1 MKTIKIILSI
11 AGIAF
16 TSICFGQLLSQNK
29 SDVLFYSA
37 HYNLA
42 SNRMEH
48 QVNLYPARTT
58 SGDHFEAPVSS
69 RTYFVPLEFDL
80 AIEEWMILPFESSV
94 YEEELQIESWM
105 LTPFESNYYEVDPI
119 IEQWMTAPFESGEE
133 IEIEAW
139 MSTIWI

>member
-11 AGIAF
+11 AGFAF
-16 TSICFGQLLSQNK
+16 TSICFGQLLSKNK

-37 HYNLA
+37 HYNLT

-58 SGDHFEAPVSS
+58 SGDYFEASVSS

-80 AIEEWMILPFESSV
+80 AIEEWMTLPFESSV

>member
-11 AGIAF
+11 AGFAF
-16 TSICFGQLLSQNK
+16 TSICFGQTLSQNK

-48 QVNLYPARTT
+48 QVNKYPARTT

-69 RTYFVPLEFDL
+69 RTYFVPMEFDL
-80 AIEEWMILPFESSV
+80 AIEEWMTLPFESSV

-119 IEQWMTAPFESGEE
+119 IEQRMTAPFEYGDE
-133 IEIEAW
+133 IEIEA
-139 MSTIWI
+139 

>member
-11 AGIAF
+11 AGFAF

-48 QVNLYPARTT
+48 QVDNYPARTT

-69 RTYFVPLEFDL
+69 RTYF
-80 AIEEWMILPFESSV
+80 APFESSV
-94 YEEELQIESWM
+94 YEEKLQIESWM
-105 LTPFESNYYEVDPI
+105 LTPFESNYYELDPI

>member
-11 AGIAF
+11 AGFAF

-48 QVNLYPARTT
+48 QVNLYPGRTT

-80 AIEEWMILPFESSV
+80 AIEEWMTL
-94 YEEELQIESWM
+94 
-105 LTPFESNYYEVDPI
+105 PFESNYYEVDPI

>member
-11 AGIAF
+11 AGFAF

-48 QVNLYPARTT
+48 QVNNYPARTT

-69 RTYFVPLEFDL
+69 RTYFVSLEFDL
-80 AIEEWMILPFESSV
+80 AIEEWMTLPFESGV

-105 LTPFESNYYEVDPI
+105 LTPFESNYYELDPI
-119 IEQWMTAPFESGEE
+119 IEQWMTAPFESEEE

-139 MSTIWI
+139 MSTIWT

>member
-1 MKTIKIILSI
+1 MKTIKIFLSI
-11 AGIAF
+11 AGFAF

-48 QVNLYPARTT
+48 QVDNYPARTT
-58 SGDHFEAPVSS
+58 SGDHFEALVSS
-69 RTYFVPLEFDL
+69 RTYF
-80 AIEEWMILPFESSV
+80 APFESSV
-94 YEEELQIESWM
+94 YEEKLQIESWM
-105 LTPFESNYYEVDPI
+105 LTPFESNYYELDPI

>member
-1 MKTIKIILSI
+1 MKKIKIILSI
-11 AGIAF
+11 AGFAF

-42 SNRMEH
+42 SNRIEH
-48 QVNLYPARTT
+48 QVNNYPARTT

-69 RTYFVPLEFDL
+69 KTYFVPLEFDW
-80 AIEEWMILPFESSV
+80 AIEEWMTLPFESSV

-105 LTPFESNYYEVDPI
+105 LTPFESNYYELDPS

>member
-11 AGIAF
+11 VGFAF
-16 TSICFGQLLSQNK
+16 TSICFGQHLSQKK

-42 SNRMEH
+42 NNRVEH
-48 QVNLYPARTT
+48 QVNKYPARTT
-58 SGDHFEAPVSS
+58 SGDYFEAPVSN

-80 AIEEWMILPFESSV
+80 AIEEWMTIPFESSI

>member
-1 MKTIKIILSI
+1 MQTIKIILSI
-11 AGIAF
+11 AGFAY

-48 QVNLYPARTT
+48 QVNKYPARTT
-58 SGDHFEAPVSS
+58 SGDHYEAPVSS
-69 RTYFVPLEFDL
+69 RTYFVPMEFDL
-80 AIEEWMILPFESSV
+80 AIEEWMTLPFESSI

-105 LTPFESNYYEVDPI
+105 LTPFESNYYEVHPI

>member
-11 AGIAF
+11 AGFAF
-16 TSICFGQLLSQNK
+16 TSICFGQLLSHNK

-37 HYNLA
+37 KYNLE

-48 QVNLYPARTT
+48 HVIKYPARTT
-58 SGDHFEAPVSS
+58 SGDHFEAPVLS
-69 RTYFVPLEFDL
+69 RTYFVPIEFDL
-80 AIEEWMILPFESSV
+80 GIEAWMTLPFESSV

-105 LTPFESNYYEVDPI
+105 VSPFESNYYEADPI

>member
-11 AGIAF
+11 AGFAF

-29 SDVLFYSA
+29 SDVLFYST

-42 SNRMEH
+42 NNRMEH
-48 QVNLYPARTT
+48 QVWQYPARTT
-58 SGDHFEAPVSS
+58 SGDHFEVPVSS
-69 RTYFVPLEFDL
+69 RTYFVPIEFDL
-80 AIEEWMILPFESSV
+80 GIEAWMTLPFECSV

-105 LTPFESNYYEVDPI
+105 VTPFESNYYEADPI

>member
-11 AGIAF
+11 AGFAF

-37 HYNLA
+37 HYNIA

-48 QVNLYPARTT
+48 QVKQYPARN
-58 SGDHFEAPVSS
+58 SGDHFEAQVSS
-69 RTYFVPLEFDL
+69 RTYFVPIEFDIG
-80 AIEEWMILPFESSV
+80 IEAWMTLPFESSV
-94 YEEELQIESWM
+94 YEEDLQIESWM
-105 LTPFESNYYEVDPI
+105 VTPFESNYYEVDPI